1 MRRTVGTTTVALLV
15 VLLMPFSAA
24 AESGAGTDSEI
35 KRGDCSGA
43 ATWKLRA
50 SPENGRIEVDAAVD
64 SAGPGEEWKWR
75 LLHNDSVT
83 ARNDATTKG
92 PDGVFDIERTV
103 VDLKGGDELKFVAR
117 NTESDE
123 RCSGTLIF

>member
-1 MRRTVGTTTVALLV
+1 MKRTVGTTTVALLAI
-15 VLLMPFSAA
+15 LLLPFSAA
-24 AESGAGTDSEI
+24 AEEGAAKDSDI

-50 SPENGRIEVDAAVD
+50 SPEDGRIDVDASVD

-92 PDGVFDIERTV
+92 PDGIFEIGRTV

-117 NTESDE
+117 NVDTDE
-123 RCSGTLIF
+123 KCSGTLIF